1 MKYRKIYEAIRR
13 HPVKSVT
20 DTSGWFVHPSV
31 AVMPHQLWIVIETE
45 NNIRVWVSHSFGRF
59 GLSYADM
66 SIPTNDR
73 AYSRSHRDVAVR
85 TQADTAEKLEKL
97 LQSKR
102 EELYK
107 ANKE

>member
-20 DTSGWFVHPSV
+20 DT
-31 AVMPHQLWIVIETE
+31 
-45 NNIRVWVSHSFGRF
+45 
-59 GLSYADM
+59 
-66 SIPTNDR
+66 
-73 AYSRSHRDVAVR
+73 
-85 TQADTAEKLEKL
+85 AEKLERL
-97 LQSKR
+97 IQSTR